1 MAESIS
7 SAAHAP
13 LDHANRPSITAHVP
27 ESPRRR
33 AAWRRRARENSQ
45 PRPQCRQHRLDDP
58 APENA
63 TQSVKRSH
71 FNVGRQES
79 SFSIQRQFSPGEKD
93 GSQTQPGTDD
103 REFCIRANRPGLQV
117 KRRQPDHPLFC
128 NKTNQPQQLRYNEDT
143 AVEEIASGN
152 DDLQRLW
159 PIPKG
164 EKRFAAN

>member
-1 MAESIS
+1 MSPKARDGGQHGAVE
-7 SAAHAP
+7 HARIP
-13 LDHANRPSITAHVP
+13 
-27 ESPRRR
+27 
-33 AAWRRRARENSQ
+33 
-45 PRPQCRQHRLDDP
+45 
-58 APENA
+58 
-63 TQSVKRSH
+63 
-71 FNVGRQES
+71 
-79 SFSIQRQFSPGEKD
+79 SPGPSADNIDSTTLRPEMRRSEKD